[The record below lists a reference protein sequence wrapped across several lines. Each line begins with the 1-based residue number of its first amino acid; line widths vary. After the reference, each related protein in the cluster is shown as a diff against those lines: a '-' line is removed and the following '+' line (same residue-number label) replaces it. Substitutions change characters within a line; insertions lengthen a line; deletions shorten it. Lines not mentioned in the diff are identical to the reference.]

1 MLMILLAL
9 VVFAGVLSLKQ
20 LGLAPK
26 EEHNIRRDVAQIK
39 IVEVVPVV
47 VPVVE
52 TVVEPVVEP
61 KPVRPVKPVKPALR
75 IPQEKTQLVQ
85 PVKPDIHDIDVAVFV
100 LSRRSAFETRQVIR
114 QTWASGHKNV
124 FFAVGK
130 CCSIPPDDR
139 KKYTCARSKS
149 SSASSQTSWDAQ
161 CAAQDKKLANE
172 QQRYSDIITMP
183 EVDVYRHLPQK
194 VKYCYKWGLKHTEA
208 KWFVKTDDDSVV
220 RIDTLGAYLEKT
232 YNSNNPMV
240 IGKIAKGWGVPRSG
254 KWAETDYN
262 PSKYPNFPLGSVGHV
277 VSNSVATYIVDNSDK
292 LFNYQGE
299 DVSIGI
305 WLNESP
311 LKVKWVTSKRMT
323 NHGNCKDTGMWVIG
337 HNIKPA
343 KMKACFAHKDE
354 TIEKKYVGVNLVG
367 GLGNN
372 LFMLASTIGI
382 ARKNNAIPCYTGTNK
397 ASGLVKLDIKKC
409 PQTYAKQ
416 SEKGYAKYTPFKM
429 KKSTT
434 VGTYLQ
440 SYKYFKSPLFE
451 IKQNM
456 NSFGHNYVKKHS
468 KKATN
473 VGIHVRRR
481 DHLKY
486 GYLNFPD
493 DRYFKNAMQYFTD
506 KYGDVQFFVVSNDLP
521 WCKKQSFFKATH
533 LVSEKHTAAQDM
545 AILASCDHVIV
556 SIGTF
561 GWWGGLLSGGEVV
574 YNAEEFNMN
583 HKINK
588 GNVIKDDY
596 YPTSWKPLLSSNPAG
611 CTLSLPWTPQKRGEE
626 IKRFRKDGWNGRKYY
641 SKASN
646 FRSNAVI
653 LDVGA
658 FDGVDIKNF
667 MQSKRSDVAI
677 HTYEPVPTIFKRL
690 QKNMKPFSNVHTYPF
705 GVGGEKSDACF
716 VQKGDATHSVSPDS
730 PECQEKSEIRSI
742 ENVVSTFEKID
753 LLHINC
759 EGCEYPILK
768 KLLALKD
775 QPVEA
780 IEVQFHQAHVKPKQY
795 CEIEKLLVATGYTMT
810 YRYAF
815 VWELWER
822 PSRPPKTLQLPDMS
836 NKQWDGCAAYDG
848 GDITALLLSQLRD
861 IVTIFNEQ
869 NINYALAY
877 GSLIGALRDKSIN
890 PNEIDNDLL
899 VNEDFVVTPEI
910 LQLFNQRGLHIF
922 WEGIYRICYIGQTP
936 KKRHDKGGPYR
947 VYSDVY
953 QQLPYLK
960 LHWNTVNRKD
970 MYKIPSYDTVNI
982 RGLNLRIPD
991 EKLSSKFLKR
1001 KYGNWLKSV
1010 SNKGKQKRQFING
1023 WKSFTGTEWTNIPK
1037 HDLYKGFDCK
1047 FPPYMKLHMLNGYY
1061 LCAEGT
1067 KTSHSHLAVPSEAA
1081 TSMIEDSQEELKFW
1095 DQFASENKIPYSLH
1109 AGSLL
1114 SFARAQIHNAREV
1127 IPWDDDVDLM
1137 VNKQFQPIIVKAFE
1151 EGDPVE
1157 AISKDWTTKK
1167 VRGIYILSRS
1177 HLAPD
1182 KSFWFKIKT
1191 KNEFYGKGLGGLDV
1205 VFVEEKNGNYMKLK
1219 GPNTN
1224 WKEPSQTGSMPNVPT
1239 FDNIIRRPF
1248 GSSSAY
1254 GFGLEFA
1261 EDWLIQTYGKNWK
1274 LPIFP
1279 DLQKFCVN

>member
-1 MLMILLAL
+1 MLIILLAL

-20 LGLAPK
+20 LGLASNEK
-26 EEHNIRRDVAQIK
+26 HNIQRDVPQVK
-39 IVEVVPVV
+39 IVEVIKPAELAELAKPVV
-47 VPVVE
+47 ESVVE
-52 TVVEPVVEP
+52 TVVKPVVEP

-75 IPQEKTQLVQ
+75 IPQKKTQ

-114 QTWASGHKNV
+114 QTWASGHNNV

-161 CAAQDKKLANE
+161 CAAQDKKLTNE
-172 QQRYSDIITMP
+172 QQSYSDIITMP
-183 EVDVYRHLPQK
+183 DVDVYRHLPQK
-194 VKYCYKWGLKHTEA
+194 VKYCYKWGLKNTKA

-220 RIDTLGAYLEKT
+220 RIGTLGSYLEKT
-232 YNSNNPMV
+232 YNSNNHMV
-240 IGKIAKGWGVPRSG
+240 IGRIAKGWSVPRSG
-254 KWAETDYN
+254 KWAEKDYK

-277 VSNSVATYIVDNSDK
+277 VSKSVALYIADNSDK

-299 DVSIGI
+299 DVSLGI

-343 KMKACFAHKDE
+343 KMKACFAHNDE
-354 TIEKKYVGVNLVG
+354 TIEKKYVGVKLMG

-397 ASGLVKLDIKKC
+397 ANDLVELDIKKC

-416 SEKGYAKYTPFKM
+416 SERGYAKYTPFKM

-440 SYKYFKSPLFE
+440 SYKYFKSLLFK

-473 VGIHVRRR
+473 VGIHVRRG
-481 DHLKY
+481 DYLKY

-493 DRYFKNAMQYFTD
+493 DQYFKNAMQYFTD
-506 KYGDVQFFVVSNDLP
+506 KYGDVQFFVVSNDIP

-545 AILASCDHVIV
+545 AILAICDHVII

-574 YNAEEFNMN
+574 YNAKEFNMK
-583 HKINK
+583 HKTNK
-588 GNVIKDDY
+588 GKVVKDDY
-596 YPTSWKPLLSSNPAG
+596 YPTSWKPLLSSNPVG

-667 MQSKRSDVAI
+667 MQSERSDVTI

-705 GVGGEKSDACF
+705 GVGGKKSDACF

-742 ENVVSTFEKID
+742 ENVVSTFNRID

-768 KLLALKD
+768 KLLALPH

-780 IEVQFHQAHVKPKQY
+780 IEVQFHQAHVKPEEY
-795 CEIEKLLVATGYTMT
+795 CEIEKLLVARGYTMT

-822 PSRPPKTLQLPDMS
+822 TKKDAEESYPACKWQEDRPVQKTDKFFADTYRKLGNFFKNVMAKNSDDAFVLWSGRMLELYRFGYFSPHLDDLDLGNGDATHRPPKKYTKLIPHLKIKIGWDSSPWTMDFGICKCTLPGGYSFWCPKDMKSFILALYGHSWFIPLPNVKNSALIGTDLSWIPKIQQDIRSKLKVTNNKVVIESVLPFAKANQISSIGVS
-836 NKQWDGCAAYDG
+836 NAITELNDFLDGRAPHYAHPNMYTLHTPTRRMEWDGCQPYYG
-848 GDITALLLSQLRD
+848 TDIQTGLFEQLKRVVSVFSRKG
-861 IVTIFNEQ
+861 IR
-869 NINYALAY
+869 YALTY
-877 GSLIGALRDKSIN
+877 GSLIGVLREKNIN
-890 PNEIDNDLL
+890 SNEIDNDM
-899 VNEDFVVTPEI
+899 VVDSSFSLTPNIVHEFRE
-910 LQLFNQRGLHIF
+910 QNLHIF
-922 WEGIYRICYIGQTP
+922 RAKHHVRICNLGSSST
-936 KKRHDKGGPYR
+936 KSHNHGGPYR
-947 VYSDVY
+947 VYTDLY
-953 QQLPYLK
+953 LQLPQMK
-960 LHWNTVNRKD
+960 IQWNSVRSSEIYNVDSFESVK
-970 MYKIPSYDTVNI
+970 I
-982 RGLNLRIPD
+982 RGLSVQIPAL
-991 EKLSSKFLKR
+991 KIAYPFLKQ
-1001 KYGNWLKSV
+1001 KYGNWKNQYESQ
-1010 SNKGKQKRQFING
+1010 NKKK
-1023 WKSFTGTEWTNIPK
+1023 NI
-1037 HDLYKGFDCK
+1037 L
-1047 FPPYMKLHMLNGYY
+1047 
-1061 LCAEGT
+1061 
-1067 KTSHSHLAVPSEAA
+1067 
-1081 TSMIEDSQEELKFW
+1081 
-1095 DQFASENKIPYSLH
+1095 
-1109 AGSLL
+1109 
-1114 SFARAQIHNAREV
+1114 R
-1127 IPWDDDVDLM
+1127 
-1137 VNKQFQPIIVKAFE
+1137 
-1151 EGDPVE
+1151 
-1157 AISKDWTTKK
+1157 
-1167 VRGIYILSRS
+1167 
-1177 HLAPD
+1177 
-1182 KSFWFKIKT
+1182 KIK
-1191 KNEFYGKGLGGLDV
+1191 KHAA
-1205 VFVEEKNGNYMKLK
+1205 
-1219 GPNTN
+1219 NT
-1224 WKEPSQTGSMPNVPT
+1224 
-1239 FDNIIRRPF
+1239 
-1248 GSSSAY
+1248 
-1254 GFGLEFA
+1254 
-1261 EDWLIQTYGKNWK
+1261 
-1274 LPIFP
+1274 
-1279 DLQKFCVN
+1279 